1 MDTLVPYPTLFR
13 SWFGGATAQSAGGL
27 LDADRYVDFVEGV
40 EGLEAIA
47 IEREPI
53 LLGEADLPAGHVDP
67 GEDIEV
73 ERSPSIGIPAHGDR
87 DVGNTPGLETAPPS
101 PGASWGLLST
111 CDDSGKRE
119 NAVTSERKYLRAAH
133 TYKY

>member
-27 LDADRYVDFVEGV
+27 LDADRYVDFVEVV

-47 IEREPI
+47 IEREPV

-73 ERSPSIGIPAHGDR
+73 ERSPIIGIHAHGDR
-87 DVGNTPGLETAPPS
+87 DVGIEPGIETEPPAQ
-101 PGASWGLLST
+101 GASWRLLAAGEDRKST
-111 CDDSGKRE
+111 RLNS
-119 NAVTSERKYLRAAH
+119 SH
-133 TYKY
+133 

>member
-13 SWFGGATAQSAGGL
+13 SWFGGAKAQSSGGL
-27 LDADRYVDFVEGV
+27 LDADRYGEFVEGV

-47 IEREPI
+47 IEREPV

-73 ERSPSIGIPAHGDR
+73 ERSPIIGRSEEH
-87 DVGNTPGLETAPPS
+87 
-101 PGASWGLLST
+101 
-111 CDDSGKRE
+111 
-119 NAVTSERKYLRAAH
+119 TSELQSLMRSSSAVFCLQKKIIQKQ
-133 TYKY
+133 T